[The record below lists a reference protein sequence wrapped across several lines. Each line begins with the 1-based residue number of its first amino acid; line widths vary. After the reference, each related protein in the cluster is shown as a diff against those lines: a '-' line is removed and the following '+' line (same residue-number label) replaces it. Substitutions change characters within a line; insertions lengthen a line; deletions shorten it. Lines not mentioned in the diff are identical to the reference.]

1 MADGAYRWLG
11 NAPAPDAA
19 RVEGIDAALDE
30 AAAHAFGEP
39 ALAAAAERIGR
50 ALTTARADG
59 LEAAIAGLSQLR
71 SRIEALR
78 PEALEPRRGFA
89 GLFDSRRKRLNRF
102 REQFRDA
109 AERLTDSGA
118 ALAERI
124 EGAARRATSLDTVW
138 AEIRDAVADL
148 DAHLAAA
155 VRRLSAQPPA
165 EDGAA
170 HPLESRRA
178 TLDACRAAA
187 LQSLSL
193 IRGSQNADA
202 RTSEALKSCTDG
214 LAAWRDDWRDALGLS
229 GKRPR
234 RIRPD
239 KDRLARSRD
248 QALAR
253 LDRTLAELM
262 TLGARRGDVERRLA
276 AVGTGLRS

>member
-19 RVEGIDAALDE
+19 RVDGIHATYDE
-30 AAAHAFGEP
+30 TAAHAFGEP
-39 ALAAAAERIGR
+39 ARAAAVEHIDR
-50 ALTTARADG
+50 ALTTARADS
-59 LEAAIAGLSQLR
+59 LEAATAALSLIR

-78 PEALEPRRGFA
+78 PDALEPRRGLA
-89 GLFDSRRKRLNRF
+89 GLFDSRGKRLNRF
-102 REQFRDA
+102 RELFREA
-109 AERLTDSGA
+109 ADRLTDSGS
-118 ALAERI
+118 ALADRI
-124 EGAARRATSLDTVW
+124 EGAARRATALDAVW

-155 VRRLSAQPPA
+155 ARRLSGHAPT
-165 EDGAA
+165 EDAP
-170 HPLESRRA
+170 HPLESRKA

-187 LQSLSL
+187 LQSLPL

-214 LAAWRDDWRDALGLS
+214 LAAWRDDWRDALGVS

-239 KDRLARSRD
+239 KDRLARSRE

-253 LDRTLAELM
+253 LDRTMGELTALA
-262 TLGARRGDVERRLA
+262 ARRSDVERRLA
-276 AVGTGLRS
+276 AVGAGLKS

>member
-11 NAPAPDAA
+11 NAPAPDTA
-19 RVEGIDAALDE
+19 RVDGIDAAFD
-30 AAAHAFGEP
+30 ATAAHAFGEP
-39 ALAAAAERIGR
+39 ARAAAVERINR
-50 ALTTARADG
+50 ALTTARAES
-59 LEAAIAGLSQLR
+59 LEAATAALTLLR
-71 SRIEALR
+71 SRIETLR
-78 PEALEPRRGFA
+78 PDALEPRRGIA
-89 GLFDSRRKRLNRF
+89 GLFDSRGKRLNRF

-109 AERLTDSGA
+109 ADRLTDSGS

-124 EGAARRATSLDTVW
+124 EGAARRAASLDAVW

-155 VRRLSAQPPA
+155 ARRLSGHAPT

-170 HPLESRRA
+170 HPLEARKA

-187 LQSLSL
+187 LQSLPL

-202 RTSEALKSCTDG
+202 RTSEALKSCTEG

-239 KDRLARSRD
+239 KERLARGRD
-248 QALAR
+248 QALAHI
-253 LDRTLAELM
+253 DRTLAEL
-262 TLGARRGDVERRLA
+262 TALGARRGDVERRLA
-276 AVGTGLRS
+276 AVGTSLDA